1 METLFM
7 ALASACLAYLISE
20 INVLQKSMQS
30 VLIKIAVL
38 ESLLPKRRDDNR
50 PM

>member
-1 METLFM
+1 MEQIFIIV
-7 ALASACLAYLISE
+7 ASACLAYMISE
-20 INVLQKSMQS
+20 INILQKSMQT

-50 PM
+50 LV